1 MYGDDLFMRRVK
13 KIFAKSA
20 PLSLL
25 LALETISCS
34 SVQGASPSDPVKP
47 TMVATTEQSKPAPTP
62 AANAAGNAAEPVKVQ
77 SEFQEEFAR
86 QLAKAGPKAEGW
98 ALFSESPMMHNG
110 QRWIIKSR
118 VGRKD
123 VFKFCHIEQG
133 LNSCKESSLTRDA
146 FAKIQPTFTA
156 ADKLQHIL
164 PVVFDALTFEYLHAQ
179 RGNPQTKRVVFMTSH
194 KPFPEAYQNLI
205 KAFNVNDG
213 KKN

>member
-1 MYGDDLFMRRVK
+1 MHCVK
-13 KIFAKSA
+13 KFLAKSA
-20 PLSLL
+20 SLSLL

-34 SVQGASPSDPVKP
+34 SVQGAAPSDPVIAKKAV
-47 TMVATTEQSKPAPTP
+47 TGDQAKPA
-62 AANAAGNAAEPVKVQ
+62 AGVNTVTSGAGVEPEKVQ
-77 SEFQEEFAR
+77 LEFQEEFAR

-205 KAFNVNDG
+205 KAFNVTDG

>member
-1 MYGDDLFMRRVK
+1 MRPVK
-13 KIFAKSA
+13 KFLAKSA
-20 PLSLL
+20 SLSLL
-25 LALETISCS
+25 LTLETISCS
-34 SVQGASPSDPVKP
+34 SVHGASPSDPVKSNQP
-47 TMVATTEQSKPAPTP
+47 MVAEQAKPGTTSAVSATS
-62 AANAAGNAAEPVKVQ
+62 NSAEPVKVQ
-77 SEFQEEFAR
+77 LEFQEEFAR

-118 VGRKD
+118 IGKKD
-123 VFKFCHIEQG
+123 VFKFCLIAQG
-133 LNSCKESSLTRDA
+133 QNSCSESTLTRDV
-146 FAKIQPTFTA
+146 FAKIQPTLTA

-205 KAFNVNDG
+205 KAFNVDG